1 MHTCATA
8 AATAAATA
16 TAATTQQQQQH
27 RPWRSSNFEVLHE
40 LKPTFHIFVSVC
52 VVK

>member
-8 AATAAATA
+8 AAAATA
-16 TAATTQQQQQH
+16 TAATTHQQQQH
-27 RPWRSSNFEVLHE
+27 RPWRSSYFEVLHE